1 MSIQMMPGTISFRL
15 PQTSSN
21 RDRYYHHAYCKDEET
36 EVHMVKYLGQGSQ
49 LGGSIYHVLHISIS
63 IY

>member
-49 LGGSIYHVLHISIS
+49 LGGSEI
-63 IY
+63 